1 MLLNLLPQNGSVP
14 LEIAA
19 ANGHFQTVQ
28 RLLEESSNI
37 NQQNKV
43 PTMFKLTGKQTYI
56 GEYTE

>member
-19 ANGHFQTVQ
+19 ANEHIKTVQ

-43 PTMFKLTGKQTYI
+43 TIIRFKLTGEQTYRGI
-56 GEYTE
+56 H